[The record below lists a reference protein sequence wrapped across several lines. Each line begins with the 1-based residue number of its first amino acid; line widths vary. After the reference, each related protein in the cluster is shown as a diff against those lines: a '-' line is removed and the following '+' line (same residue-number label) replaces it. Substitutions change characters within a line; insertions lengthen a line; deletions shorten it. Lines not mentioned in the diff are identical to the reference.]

1 MRKILITLCLAVV
14 TTVSFAANKTT
25 DLVTTN
31 TTENETV
38 VNSGGCAT
46 TTGGQIYITSVNCF
60 LCSDART
67 EAKCKRKLK
76 RLVEAFLGAD
86 VQF

>member
-1 MRKILITLCLAVV
+1 MRKILITLCLAVI

-38 VNSGGCAT
+38 VNSGACAT
-46 TTGGQIYITSVNCF
+46 SVGGQIYITSVGCF
-60 LCSDART
+60 LCSDERT

-76 RLVEAFLGAD
+76 KLVEAFIEAD

>member
-38 VNSGGCAT
+38 VNSGACAT

-60 LCSDART
+60 LCSDERT

-76 RLVEAFLGAD
+76 RLVEAFLEAD